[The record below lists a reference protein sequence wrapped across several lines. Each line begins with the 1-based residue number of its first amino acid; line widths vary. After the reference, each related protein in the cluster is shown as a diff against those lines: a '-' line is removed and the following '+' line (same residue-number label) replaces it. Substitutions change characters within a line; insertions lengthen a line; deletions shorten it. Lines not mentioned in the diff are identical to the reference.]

1 MYVLWRILVK
11 ELLQLRRDTKM
22 LRLIFLAP
30 IFQLLAL
37 GYAANLDVRAVPL
50 LVVDRDHTAA
60 SRELVDRF
68 TASGYFELVGA
79 ADSVAGIDP
88 WLLTGRAQM
97 ALVIGAGYGEAAES
111 GGVAA
116 VQILADGSDAAS
128 TGIGLSYA
136 AGIVGR
142 ENARL
147 LAARSTRAPVGGRA
161 SARRSAGRLEL
172 ASRVWYNP
180 DLRSRWFYVPAI
192 LAMVLM
198 VMTLVLSSMGVVREK
213 EIGTMEQVM
222 VTPIRSWQ
230 LIVGKLLPYA
240 LIGLIDTFLVVG
252 LVVFWFR
259 VPLRGSM
266 LLLLGLTMVL
276 VLNNLG
282 LGLLVSTIAR
292 TQQQAM
298 MGAAFVLMLPQ
309 IFLSGLLFP
318 IENMPLAI
326 QRVTYAIPLRYYTT
340 ILRGIFLKGSGL
352 GVLWPEA
359 LALGGFAVAFLALA
373 SIRFRKRLD

>member
-11 ELLQLRRDTKM
+11 ELLQLRRDPKM
-22 LRLIFLAP
+22 LRLILLAP
-30 IFQLLAL
+30 TFQLLAL

-50 LVVDRDHTAA
+50 LLVDRDHTAA
-60 SRELVDRF
+60 SRQLVDRF
-68 TASGYFELVGA
+68 TASGYFELVGT
-79 ADSVAGIDP
+79 ADSVAGVDP
-88 WLLTGRAQM
+88 WLVTGRAQM
-97 ALVIGAGYGEAAES
+97 ALVIGAGYGEAAE
-111 GGVAA
+111 GGGAAA

-128 TGIGLSYA
+128 TGI
-136 AGIVGR
+136 VGR

-147 LAARSTRAPVGGRA
+147 LALR
-161 SARRSAGRLEL
+161 SARAAIGGGAFARRLAGRLEL

-252 LVVFWFR
+252 LVIFWFR
-259 VPLRGSM
+259 VPLRGSL

-318 IENMPLAI
+318 IENMPPAI
-326 QRVTYAIPLRYYTT
+326 QGVTYAIPLRYYTT

>member
-11 ELLQLRRDTKM
+11 ELLQLRRDPKM
-22 LRLIFLAP
+22 LRLIVLAP
-30 IFQLLAL
+30 TFQLLAL

-50 LVVDRDHTAA
+50 LLVDRDHTAA
-60 SRELVDRF
+60 SRQLVDRF

-79 ADSVAGIDP
+79 ADSVAGVDP

-147 LAARSTRAPVGGRA
+147 LALRAARAAAGGRA
-161 SARRSAGRLEL
+161 SARRLAGRLEL

-252 LVVFWFR
+252 LVIFWFR
-259 VPLRGSM
+259 VPLRGSL

-282 LGLLVSTIAR
+282 LGLLVSTISR

-318 IENMPLAI
+318 IENMPPAI
-326 QRVTYAIPLRYYTT
+326 QGVTYAIPLRYYTT

>member
-11 ELLQLRRDTKM
+11 ELLQLRRDPKM
-22 LRLIFLAP
+22 LRLIVLAP
-30 IFQLLAL
+30 TFQLLAL

-50 LVVDRDHTAA
+50 LLVDRDHTAA
-60 SRELVDRF
+60 SRQLVDRF

-79 ADSVAGIDP
+79 ADSVAGVDP
-88 WLLTGRAQM
+88 WLTTGRAQM
-97 ALVIGAGYGEAAES
+97 ALVIGAGYGEAAEG

-147 LAARSTRAPVGGRA
+147 LALRSARAPAGGA
-161 SARRSAGRLEL
+161 SARRLAGRLEL

-252 LVVFWFR
+252 LVIFWFR
-259 VPLRGSM
+259 VPLRGSL

-318 IENMPLAI
+318 IENMPPAI
-326 QRVTYAIPLRYYTT
+326 QGVTYAIPLRYYTT

-352 GVLWPEA
+352 AVLWPEA

>member
-11 ELLQLRRDTKM
+11 ELLQLRRDPKM
-22 LRLIFLAP
+22 LRLIVIAP
-30 IFQLLAL
+30 TFQLLAL

-50 LVVDRDHTAA
+50 LLVDRDHTAA
-60 SRELVDRF
+60 SRQLVDRF

-79 ADSVAGIDP
+79 ADSVAGVDP
-88 WLLTGRAQM
+88 WLQTGRAQM
-97 ALVIGAGYGEAAES
+97 ALVIGAGYGEAAEG

-147 LAARSTRAPVGGRA
+147 LALR
-161 SARRSAGRLEL
+161 SARAAIGGGAFARRLAGRLEL

-252 LVVFWFR
+252 LVIFWFR
-259 VPLRGSM
+259 VPLRGSL

-318 IENMPLAI
+318 IENMPPAI
-326 QRVTYAIPLRYYTT
+326 QGVTYAIPLRYYTT

>member
-11 ELLQLRRDTKM
+11 ELLQLRRDPKM
-22 LRLIFLAP
+22 LRLIVIAP
-30 IFQLLAL
+30 TFQLLAL

-50 LVVDRDHTAA
+50 LLVDRDHTAA
-60 SRELVDRF
+60 SRQLVDRF

-79 ADSVAGIDP
+79 ADSVAGVDP
-88 WLLTGRAQM
+88 WLTTGRAQM
-97 ALVIGAGYGEAAES
+97 ALVIGAGYGEAAEG

-147 LAARSTRAPVGGRA
+147 LALRSARAPAGGA
-161 SARRSAGRLEL
+161 SARRLAGRLEL

-252 LVVFWFR
+252 LVIFWFR
-259 VPLRGSM
+259 VPLRGSL

-318 IENMPLAI
+318 IENMPPAI
-326 QRVTYAIPLRYYTT
+326 QGVTYAIPLRYYTT

-352 GVLWPEA
+352 AVLWPEA

>member
-11 ELLQLRRDTKM
+11 ELLQLRRDPKM
-22 LRLIFLAP
+22 LRLIVLAP
-30 IFQLLAL
+30 TFQLLAL

-50 LVVDRDHTAA
+50 LLVDRDHTAA
-60 SRELVDRF
+60 SRQLVDRF

-79 ADSVAGIDP
+79 ADSVAGVDP

-147 LAARSTRAPVGGRA
+147 LALRAARAAAGGRA
-161 SARRSAGRLEL
+161 SARRLAGRLEL

-252 LVVFWFR
+252 LVIFWFR
-259 VPLRGSM
+259 VPLRGSL

-318 IENMPLAI
+318 IENMPPAI
-326 QRVTYAIPLRYYTT
+326 QGVTYAIPLRYYTT